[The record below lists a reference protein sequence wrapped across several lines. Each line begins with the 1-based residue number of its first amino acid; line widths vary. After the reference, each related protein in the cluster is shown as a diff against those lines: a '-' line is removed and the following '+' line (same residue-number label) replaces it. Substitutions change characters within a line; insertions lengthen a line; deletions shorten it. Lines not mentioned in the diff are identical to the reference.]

1 MRTYDQIRSAV
12 KGFLIDTS
20 SELDADLDTLI
31 RLGELRIYREADL
44 RLFKKHAF
52 TSLVTGDYWL
62 TLPLDCMVVRDIRF
76 TGGDYLE
83 NETETFVREVYPDTA
98 VLGTPKY
105 YCQWDEQTVMLAPT
119 PANSVQVEMTY
130 TYQPPGLSPS
140 TPTTWLSTN
149 AEDLLLYAILVE
161 ASVYKQGMIPDAAA
175 AKYQQSYQEALQRV
189 VLQEQHNRYDEF
201 KQRGSI

>member
-1 MRTYDQIRSAV
+1 MRTYDQIRSVV

-20 SELDADLDTLI
+20 TELDADLDTLI

-62 TLPLDCMVVRDIRF
+62 TLPLDCMVVRDVRF

-83 NETETFVREVYPDTA
+83 NETETFLREVYPDTA
-98 VLGTPKY
+98 VMGTPKY
-105 YCQWDEQTVMLAPT
+105 YAQWDEQTVMLAPT

-130 TYQPPGLSPS
+130 TYQPPGLSPG

-161 ASVYKQGMIPDAAA
+161 ASVYKQGMIPEAAA

-189 VLQEQHNRYDEF
+189 VMQEQHNRYDEF

>member
-1 MRTYDQIRSAV
+1 MKTYDQMRATV
-12 KGFLIDTS
+12 KSFLLDTS
-20 SELDADLDTLI
+20 PELDAELDTLI

-62 TLPLDCMVVRDIRF
+62 QLPPDCMVVRDIRF
-76 TGGDYLE
+76 TGGQYLE
-83 NETETFVREVYPDTA
+83 NVPETFLREVYPDTS
-98 VLGTPKY
+98 VMGTPKY
-105 YCQWDEQTVMLAPT
+105 YAPWDADTLMLAPT

-149 AEDLLLYAILVE
+149 AEDLLLYAILTE
-161 ASVYKQGMIPDAAA
+161 AAVYKQGMIPEAAA

-189 VLQEQHNRYDEF
+189 VTQEQHNRYDEF
-201 KQRGSI
+201 KQRVSV

>member
-1 MRTYDQIRSAV
+1 MKTYDQMRATV
-12 KGFLIDTS
+12 KSFLIDVS
-20 SELDADLDTLI
+20 VELDAELDTLI

-62 TLPLDCMVVRDIRF
+62 ELPTDCMVIRDLRIS
-76 TGGDYLE
+76 GGNYLE
-83 NETETFVREVYPDTA
+83 NMPETFVGEVHPDPG

-105 YCQWDEQTVMLAPT
+105 YAQWDAQTLVLAPT

-149 AEDLLLYAILVE
+149 AEDLLLYAILTE

-189 VLQEQHNRYDEF
+189 VSQEQHNRYDEF